1 MSSSTDPT
9 SSAYSEAVNKLG
21 LKPNIAKALEL
32 PDRELT
38 VEVPFRR
45 DNGELESVVG
55 FRVQHNNTRGPFKG
69 GIRYHQHV
77 DIDEVRSLATLM
89 TWKTSLLDIPYGGGK
104 GGIGVDPSQYSKTEL
119 ERMSRRFFRAIDPV
133 IGVNVDI
140 PAPDVNTNAQV
151 MSWFMDEYSQIHGYS
166 PAIVTGKPLELG
178 GSAGREAATGKGT
191 AVITRETADKW
202 GIDLKNCKVVIQGF
216 GNVGSYAAKFLDEYG
231 CKIIAVSDVTGGL
244 YDSDGL
250 DIPSLFEHNYRNRQE
265 YKPTYILNGAYY
277 VYSVE
282 NFINNIKKFNLYEMS
297 SIEGF
302 DLDEETDLF
311 IIPAA
316 LGSAINDSNVDSLN
330 CKVIVEAANGP
341 VTGDAANKL
350 WDKKIAII
358 PDILT
363 NAGGVTVSYF
373 EWVQNLQQF
382 KWTEDEVNK
391 KLEEKMVHAFNE
403 VYSIKKEKSVPMR
416 IASFMVAID
425 RVHSAYN
432 LREG

>member
-1 MSSSTDPT
+1 MSSSTNPT
-9 SSAYSEAVNKLG
+9 SAAYQQAVEKLG
-21 LKPNIAKALEL
+21 MKPNIAKALEI

-45 DNGELESVVG
+45 DNGEVESVIG

-77 DIDEVRSLATLM
+77 DIQEVRSLATLM

-104 GGIGVDPSQYSKTEL
+104 GGIGIDPSKYSQTEL
-119 ERMSRRFFRAIDPV
+119 ERISRRFFRAIDPI
-133 IGVNVDI
+133 IGVNIDI

-178 GSAGREAATGKGT
+178 GSKGREAATGRGT
-191 AVITRETADKW
+191 AIITRETAEKW
-202 GIDLKNCKVVIQGF
+202 GIELKNSKIVIQGF
-216 GNVGSYAAKFLDEYG
+216 GNVGSYAAKFLHEYG
-231 CKIIAVSDVTGGL
+231 CKIVAVSDVTGGL
-244 YDSDGL
+244 YDPDGL
-250 DIPSLFEHNYRNRQE
+250 DIPSLFDYNYKHRTIDGFEQ
-265 YKPTYILNGAYY
+265 G
-277 VYSVE
+277 
-282 NFINNIKKFNLYEMS
+282 KKITN
-297 SIEGF
+297 
-302 DLDEETDLF
+302 DELLALECDFL
-311 IIPAA
+311 IPAA
-316 LGSAINDSNVDSLN
+316 LGSAIHDQNVDTLN
-330 CKVIVEAANGP
+330 CKVIIEAANGP

-350 WDKKIAII
+350 WDKKIGII

-382 KWTEDEVNK
+382 KWEEDDVNNR
-391 KLEEKMVHAFNE
+391 LEKKMVEAFNE
-403 VYSIKKEKSVPMR
+403 VYELKKSKNVPMR

-425 RVHSAYN
+425 RVERAYN

>member
-250 DIPSLFEHNYRNRQE
+250 DIPSLFEHNYRNR
-265 YKPTYILNGAYY
+265 TID
-277 VYSVE
+277 
-282 NFINNIKKFNLYEMS
+282 
-297 SIEGF
+297 GF
-302 DLDEETDLF
+302 DQGKKITNEELLALECDFL
-311 IIPAA
+311 IPAA
-316 LGSAINDSNVDSLN
+316 LGSAINDSNVDSLK

-391 KLEEKMVHAFNE
+391 KLEEKMVNAFDE
-403 VYSIKKEKSVPMR
+403 VYTIKREKSVPMR

>member
-9 SSAYSEAVNKLG
+9 SAAYAQAVKELG
-21 LKPNIAKALEL
+21 LKSNIAKALEI

-45 DNGELESVVG
+45 DNGEVDSVIG

-69 GIRYHQHV
+69 GIRYHEHV

-104 GGIGVDPSQYSKTEL
+104 GGIGVDPRKYSKTEL
-119 ERMSRRFFRAIDPV
+119 ERMSRRFFRAIDPI

-151 MSWFMDEYSQIHGYS
+151 MSWFMDEYSQLHGYS

-191 AVITRETADKW
+191 AVITRETAQNW
-202 GIDLKNCKVVIQGF
+202 NIDLKNSKVVIQGF
-216 GNVGSYAAKFLDEYG
+216 GNVGSYAAKFLHEYG

-244 YDSDGL
+244 YDPDGL
-250 DIPSLFEHNYRNRQE
+250 DIDSLFEYNYAN
-265 YKPTYILNGAYY
+265 KTID
-277 VYSVE
+277 
-282 NFINNIKKFNLYEMS
+282 
-297 SIEGF
+297 GF
-302 DLDEETDLF
+302 DQGKKLTNDELLALECDFL
-311 IIPAA
+311 IPAA
-316 LGSAINDSNVDSLN
+316 LGSAINEKNVDSLN

-341 VTGDAANKL
+341 VTGSAANKL
-350 WDKKIAII
+350 WNKKIAII

-382 KWTEDEVNK
+382 KWTEDDVNQ
-391 KLEEKMVHAFNE
+391 KLEDKMVNAFNE
-403 VYSIKKEKSVPMR
+403 VYEVKKSKQVPMR

-425 RVHSAYN
+425 RVHVAYN

>member
-9 SSAYSEAVNKLG
+9 SAAYAQAVKELG
-21 LKPNIAKALEL
+21 LKSNIAKALEI

-45 DNGELESVVG
+45 DNGEVESVIG

-69 GIRYHQHV
+69 GIRYHEHV

-104 GGIGVDPSQYSKTEL
+104 GGIGVDPRKYSKTEL
-119 ERMSRRFFRAIDPV
+119 ERMSRRFFRAIDPI

-151 MSWFMDEYSQIHGYS
+151 MSWFMDEYSQLHGYS

-191 AVITRETADKW
+191 AVITRETAQNW
-202 GIDLKNCKVVIQGF
+202 NIDLKNSKVVIQGF
-216 GNVGSYAAKFLDEYG
+216 GNVGSYAAKFLHEYG

-244 YDSDGL
+244 YDPDGL
-250 DIPSLFEHNYRNRQE
+250 DIDSLFEYNYAN
-265 YKPTYILNGAYY
+265 KTID
-277 VYSVE
+277 
-282 NFINNIKKFNLYEMS
+282 
-297 SIEGF
+297 GF
-302 DLDEETDLF
+302 DQGKKLTNDELLALECDFL
-311 IIPAA
+311 IPAA
-316 LGSAINDSNVDSLN
+316 LGSAINEKNVDSLN

-341 VTGDAANKL
+341 VTGTAANKL
-350 WDKKIAII
+350 WNKKIAII

-382 KWTEDEVNK
+382 KWTEDDVNK
-391 KLEEKMVHAFNE
+391 RLEDKMVNAFNE
-403 VYSIKKEKSVPMR
+403 VYEVKKSKQVPMR

-425 RVHSAYN
+425 RVHVAYN

>member
-1 MSSSTDPT
+1 MSSSTNPT
-9 SSAYSEAVNKLG
+9 SAAYEQAVKALG
-21 LKPNIAKALEL
+21 LKQNIANALEI

-38 VEVPFRR
+38 VEVPFRK
-45 DNGELESVVG
+45 DNGEVESVIG

-77 DIDEVRSLATLM
+77 DIEEVRSLATLM

-104 GGIGVDPSQYSKTEL
+104 GGIGVDPTKYSKTEL
-119 ERMSRRFFRAIDPV
+119 ERMSRRFFRAIDPI

-151 MSWFMDEYSQIHGYS
+151 MSWFMDEYSQLHGYS

-191 AVITRETADKW
+191 AVVTRETAEKW
-202 GIDLKNCKVVIQGF
+202 NIELKNAKVVIQGF
-216 GNVGSYAAKFLDEYG
+216 GNVGSYAAIFLHEYG
-231 CKIIAVSDVTGGL
+231 CKVIAVSDVTGGIF
-244 YDSDGL
+244 DPDGL
-250 DIPSLFEHNYRNRQE
+250 DIPSLF
-265 YKPTYILNGAYY
+265 
-277 VYSVE
+277 
-282 NFINNIKKFNLYEMS
+282 KFNYENRT
-297 SIEGF
+297 IDGF
-302 DLDEETDLF
+302 DQGKKITNDELLALDCDFL
-311 IIPAA
+311 IPAA
-316 LGSAINDSNVDSLN
+316 LGSAINDKNVDSLN

-341 VTGDAANKL
+341 VTGSAAEKL
-350 WDKKIAII
+350 WGRKIGII

-382 KWTEDEVNK
+382 KWSEDDVNK
-391 KLEEKMVHAFNE
+391 KLEDKMVHAFNE
-403 VYSIKKEKSVPMR
+403 VFEMKKSKQVPMR

-425 RVHSAYN
+425 RVHVAYN

>member
-104 GGIGVDPSQYSKTEL
+104 GGIGVNPSQYSKTEL

-250 DIPSLFEHNYRNRQE
+250 DIPSLFEHNYRNR
-265 YKPTYILNGAYY
+265 TID
-277 VYSVE
+277 
-282 NFINNIKKFNLYEMS
+282 
-297 SIEGF
+297 GF
-302 DLDEETDLF
+302 DQGKKITNEELLALECDFL
-311 IIPAA
+311 IPAA

>member
-1 MSSSTDPT
+1 MSSSSNPT
-9 SSAYSEAVNKLG
+9 SAAYEHAVKELG
-21 LKPNIAKALEL
+21 LKQNIAKALEI

-38 VEVPFRR
+38 VEIPFRK
-45 DNGELESVVG
+45 DDGEIESVIG

-77 DIDEVRSLATLM
+77 DIEEVLSLATLM

-104 GGIGVDPSQYSKTEL
+104 GGIGVDPTKYSKTEL
-119 ERMSRRFFRAIDPV
+119 ERMSRRFFRAIDPI

-151 MSWFMDEYSQIHGYS
+151 MSWFMDEYSQLHGYS

-178 GSAGREAATGKGT
+178 GSAGREAATGRGT
-191 AVITRETADKW
+191 AVITRETAEKW
-202 GIDLKNCKVVIQGF
+202 GIELKNAKVVIQGF
-216 GNVGSYAAKFLDEYG
+216 GNVGSYAAKFLHEYG
-231 CKIIAVSDVTGGL
+231 CKVIAVSDITGGI
-244 YDSDGL
+244 YDPEGL
-250 DIPSLFEHNYRNRQE
+250 DIPSLYEFNYAN
-265 YKPTYILNGAYY
+265 KTID
-277 VYSVE
+277 
-282 NFINNIKKFNLYEMS
+282 
-297 SIEGF
+297 GF
-302 DLDEETDLF
+302 DQGKKISNDELLALECDFL
-311 IIPAA
+311 IPAA
-316 LGSAINDSNVDSLN
+316 LGSAINETNVDSLN
-330 CKVIVEAANGP
+330 CKVIIEAANGP
-341 VTGDAANKL
+341 VTGNAAYKL
-350 WDKKIAII
+350 WDRKIGII

-382 KWTEDEVNK
+382 KWTEDDVNK

-403 VYSIKKEKSVPMR
+403 VFELKKSKQVPMR

-425 RVHSAYN
+425 RVQIAYN

>member
-9 SSAYSEAVNKLG
+9 SAAYAQAVKELG
-21 LKPNIAKALEL
+21 LKSNIAKALEI

-45 DNGELESVVG
+45 DNGEVESVIG

-69 GIRYHQHV
+69 GIRYHEHV

-104 GGIGVDPSQYSKTEL
+104 GGIGVDPRKYSKTEL
-119 ERMSRRFFRAIDPV
+119 ERMSRRFFRAIDPI

-151 MSWFMDEYSQIHGYS
+151 MSWFMDEYSQLHGYS

-191 AVITRETADKW
+191 AVITRETAQNW
-202 GIDLKNCKVVIQGF
+202 NIDLKNSKVVIQGF
-216 GNVGSYAAKFLDEYG
+216 GNVGSYAAKFLHEYG

-244 YDSDGL
+244 YDPDGL
-250 DIPSLFEHNYRNRQE
+250 DIDSLFEYNYAN
-265 YKPTYILNGAYY
+265 KT
-277 VYSVE
+277 
-282 NFINNIKKFNLYEMS
+282 IN
-297 SIEGF
+297 GF
-302 DLDEETDLF
+302 DQGKKLTNDELLALECDFL
-311 IIPAA
+311 IPAA
-316 LGSAINDSNVDSLN
+316 LGSAINEKNVDSLN

-341 VTGDAANKL
+341 VTGSAANKL
-350 WDKKIAII
+350 WNKKIAII

-382 KWTEDEVNK
+382 KWTEDDVNQ
-391 KLEEKMVHAFNE
+391 KLEDKMVNAFNE
-403 VYSIKKEKSVPMR
+403 VYEVKKSKQVPMR

-425 RVHSAYN
+425 RVHVAYN

>member
-9 SSAYSEAVNKLG
+9 SAAYAQAVKELG
-21 LKPNIAKALEL
+21 LKKNIAKALEI

-45 DNGELESVVG
+45 DNGEVESVVG

-69 GIRYHQHV
+69 GIRYHEHV

-104 GGIGVDPSQYSKTEL
+104 GGIGVDPRKYSKTEL
-119 ERMSRRFFRAIDPV
+119 ERMSRRFFRAIDPI

-151 MSWFMDEYSQIHGYS
+151 MSWFMDEYSQLHGYT

-191 AVITRETADKW
+191 AVITRETAKNW
-202 GIDLKNCKVVIQGF
+202 NIDLKNSKVVIQGF
-216 GNVGSYAAKFLDEYG
+216 GNVGSYAAKFLHEYG

-244 YDSDGL
+244 YDPDGL
-250 DIPSLFEHNYRNRQE
+250 DIDSLFEYNYAN
-265 YKPTYILNGAYY
+265 KTID
-277 VYSVE
+277 
-282 NFINNIKKFNLYEMS
+282 
-297 SIEGF
+297 GF
-302 DLDEETDLF
+302 DQGKKLTNDKLLALECDFL
-311 IIPAA
+311 IPAA
-316 LGSAINDSNVDSLN
+316 LGSAINEKNVDSLN

-341 VTGDAANKL
+341 VTGSAANKL
-350 WDKKIAII
+350 WNKKIAII

-382 KWTEDEVNK
+382 KWTEDDVNQ
-391 KLEEKMVHAFNE
+391 KLEDKMVNAFNE
-403 VYSIKKEKSVPMR
+403 VYEVKKNKQVPMR

-425 RVHSAYN
+425 RVHVAYN

>member
-1 MSSSTDPT
+1 MSSSANPT
-9 SSAYSEAVNKLG
+9 SSAYNAAVKELG
-21 LKPNIAKALEL
+21 LKANIAKALEI

-38 VEVPFRR
+38 VEVPFRK

-69 GIRYHQHV
+69 GIRYHEHV

-104 GGIGVDPSQYSKTEL
+104 GGIGVNPANYTKTEL

-178 GSAGREAATGKGT
+178 GSEGREAATGKGT
-191 AVITRETADKW
+191 AVVTRETAEKW
-202 GIDLKNCKVVIQGF
+202 GIELNNSKVVIQGF

-231 CKIIAVSDVTGGL
+231 CNVIAVSDVTGGL
-244 YDSDGL
+244 YDPEGL
-250 DIPSLFEHNYRNRQE
+250 
-265 YKPTYILNGAYY
+265 
-277 VYSVE
+277 
-282 NFINNIKKFNLYEMS
+282 NIKELFKYNS
-297 SIEGF
+297 TNKTIDGF
-302 DLDEETDLF
+302 SQGKKITNEELLALECDFL
-311 IIPAA
+311 IPAA
-316 LGSAINDSNVDSLN
+316 LGSAINKSNVDTIN
-330 CKVIVEAANGP
+330 CKAIIEAANGP
-341 VTGDAANKL
+341 VTGYAADKL
-350 WDKKIAII
+350 WNRNITII

-382 KWTEDEVNK
+382 KWSEDDVNK
-391 KLEEKMVHAFNE
+391 KLEDKMVHAFNE
-403 VYSIKKEKSVPMR
+403 VFELKKSKQVPMR

-425 RVHSAYN
+425 RVHVAYN

>member
-250 DIPSLFEHNYRNRQE
+250 DIPSLFEHNYRNR
-265 YKPTYILNGAYY
+265 TID
-277 VYSVE
+277 
-282 NFINNIKKFNLYEMS
+282 
-297 SIEGF
+297 GF
-302 DLDEETDLF
+302 DQGKKITNEELLALECDFL
-311 IIPAA
+311 IPAA

>member
-9 SSAYSEAVNKLG
+9 SAAYAQAVKELG
-21 LKPNIAKALEL
+21 LKKNIAKALEI

-45 DNGELESVVG
+45 DNGEVESVIG
-55 FRVQHNNTRGPFKG
+55 FRVQHNKTRGPLTG
-69 GIRYHQHV
+69 GIRYHEHV

-104 GGIGVDPSQYSKTEL
+104 GGIGVDPRKYSKTEL
-119 ERMSRRFFRAIDPV
+119 ERMSRRFFRAIDPI

-151 MSWFMDEYSQIHGYS
+151 MSWFMDEYSQLHGYS

-191 AVITRETADKW
+191 AVITRETAQNW
-202 GIDLKNCKVVIQGF
+202 NIDLKNSKVVIQGF
-216 GNVGSYAAKFLDEYG
+216 GNVGSYAAKFLHEYG

-244 YDSDGL
+244 YDPDGL
-250 DIPSLFEHNYRNRQE
+250 DIDSLFEYNYAN
-265 YKPTYILNGAYY
+265 KTID
-277 VYSVE
+277 
-282 NFINNIKKFNLYEMS
+282 
-297 SIEGF
+297 GF
-302 DLDEETDLF
+302 DQGKKITNDELLALECDFL
-311 IIPAA
+311 IPAA
-316 LGSAINDSNVDSLN
+316 LGSAINEKNVDSLN

-341 VTGDAANKL
+341 VTGSAANKL
-350 WDKKIAII
+350 WNKKIAII

-382 KWTEDEVNK
+382 KWTEDDVNQ
-391 KLEEKMVHAFNE
+391 KLEDKMVNAFNE
-403 VYSIKKEKSVPMR
+403 VYEVKKSKQVPMR

-425 RVHSAYN
+425 RVHVAYN

>member
-1 MSSSTDPT
+1 MSSSSNPT
-9 SSAYSEAVNKLG
+9 SAAYKHAVKELG
-21 LKPNIAKALEL
+21 LKSNIANTLEM

-45 DNGELESVVG
+45 DNGEMDSVIG

-77 DIDEVRSLATLM
+77 DIEEVRSLATLM

-104 GGIGVDPSQYSKTEL
+104 GGIGVDPSKYSKTEL
-119 ERMSRRFFRAIDPV
+119 ERMSRNFFRAIDPI
-133 IGVNVDI
+133 IGVNIDI

-151 MSWFMDEYSQIHGYS
+151 MSWFMDEYSQTHGYT

-178 GSAGREAATGKGT
+178 GSEGREAATGRGT

-202 GIDLKNCKVVIQGF
+202 GIELKNAKVVIQGF
-216 GNVGSYAAKFLDEYG
+216 GNVGSYAAKFLHEYG
-231 CKIIAVSDVTGGL
+231 CKIIGVSDVTGGL
-244 YDSDGL
+244 YDADGL
-250 DIPSLFEHNYRNRQE
+250 DIPTLFEHNSQNRTIDGFNQ
-265 YKPTYILNGAYY
+265 G
-277 VYSVE
+277 
-282 NFINNIKKFNLYEMS
+282 KKISN
-297 SIEGF
+297 
-302 DLDEETDLF
+302 DELLALECDF
-311 IIPAA
+311 MIPAA
-316 LGSAINDSNVDSLN
+316 LGSAINESNVDSLN

-350 WDKKIAII
+350 WDRKIGII

-382 KWTEDEVNK
+382 KWTEDDVNE
-391 KLEEKMVHAFNE
+391 KLEAKMVQAFNE
-403 VYSIKKEKSVPMR
+403 VFELREKNNVPMR

-425 RVHSAYN
+425 RVHRAYE
-432 LREG
+432 LRQG